1 MQTGA
6 FYRCVGLMKLKTVS
20 RGVLGGLFVAAG
32 ANHFLHKSFYLEIM
46 PPYIPA
52 PSLMVEISGAAEVGL
67 GAWMLTGRGT
77 RAAAWGLIALLVA
90 VFPANVYMALHPEQF
105 ARFRPAV
112 LWARL
117 PFQAVFIAWA
127 WWHTRRD

>member
-1 MQTGA
+1 
-6 FYRCVGLMKLKTVS
+6 MKLKTVS

-32 ANHFLHKSFYLEIM
+32 ANHFLHGAFYIGIM

-52 PSLMVEISGAAEVGL
+52 PRLMVETSGAAEVGL
-67 GAWMLTGRGT
+67 GVVMLTGRLT
-77 RAAAWGLIALLVA
+77 RIAAWGLIALLAA
-90 VFPANVYMALHPEQF
+90 VFPANVHMALHPEQF
-105 ARFRPAV
+105 SRFRPAV

-117 PFQAVFIAWA
+117 PFQAVFIVWA